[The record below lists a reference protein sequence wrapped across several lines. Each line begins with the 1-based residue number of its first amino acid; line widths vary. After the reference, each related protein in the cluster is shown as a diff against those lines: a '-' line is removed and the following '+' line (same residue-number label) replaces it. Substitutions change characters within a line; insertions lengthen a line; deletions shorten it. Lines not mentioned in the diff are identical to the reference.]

1 LIILKVLSAPKSNE
15 EASNAVVEA
24 NTAEEEAV
32 LFKAPTTLAYTLFNK
47 IIMDQSASKHPNL
60 TSSNPYEILGLH
72 PTATAQ
78 QIKVSYRKLALRHH
92 PDKLSPH
99 ASKQEREEAH
109 ESFTKIGHAFEILG
123 DENRRR
129 EFDAQ
134 QQKRESGRGASSFS
148 RHDSFFSARHSPLV
162 DEHFD
167 FMDPFDLFNRFFS
180 HERNSTSHRGGNN
193 NGQSSSN
200 RFKSSFFD
208 DDPFFNS
215 DPFFS
220 GFGRSSMSRHFDRM
234 NQEMNSIM
242 QSHHRMFDN
251 SMFGEG
257 NSTHF
262 TSSSSLGRRG
272 GNGQSVSTCT
282 RTTIVN
288 GVRTTVTER
297 TVVHP
302 DGRVERH
309 VEQQQ
314 QQQQREALPSSS
326 SSRRAIGYEERRSRR
341 R

>member
-1 LIILKVLSAPKSNE
+1 MN
-15 EASNAVVEA
+15 
-24 NTAEEEAV
+24 
-32 LFKAPTTLAYTLFNK
+32 
-47 IIMDQSASKHPNL
+47 QSASSKRNGSSSSSPSPKHPDL

-92 PDKLSPH
+92 PDKLSPD
-99 ASKQEREEAH
+99 ASIQEREVAH

-134 QQKRESGRGASSFS
+134 QQQSESGRGASSFS
-148 RHDSFFSARHSPLV
+148 RHATDSFFSARHSPFFA

-167 FMDPFDLFNRFFS
+167 FMDPFDLFNRFFPQERSSSS
-180 HERNSTSHRGGNN
+180 HNNSHRGRNN

-220 GFGRSSMSRHFDRM
+220 GFGGSSISRHFDRM
-234 NQEMNSIM
+234 NHEMNSIM

-309 VEQQQ
+309 LEQQQ
-314 QQQQREALPSSS
+314 QQQQREALPTSSS
-326 SSRRAIGYEERRSRR
+326 SSRAIGYEDRRSKRR
-341 R
+341 